1 MATFTQTSPLAVP
14 TTIDSAALSMSLA
27 DYRKNVLVDNVYN
40 KVVVLQLCNEAGTK
54 REINGGLS
62 IVENVIREKQNEG
75 GFYLGADVLNNTQ
88 KNTTDMV
95 EFRWQNAYEPI
106 LITRDEERQN
116 SGDVHKILALASTKT
131 MLADRAIQDRM
142 DQALSTPVG
151 EANNLIDLETLV
163 NTGTL
168 GTKAGATETFWQA
181 TVTASGQ
188 FAAQGLTD
196 MTTGFYAV
204 SSSATVDN
212 PSVFLTTKTIFQ
224 KFEQTRLPLERI
236 SNANLSANA
245 GFMNLTFKGKP
256 LIYGNYIST
265 GLLFG
270 LNMNYVNWCVDSE
283 TDFITTP
290 FISPSNQ
297 TVKVAYIL
305 VRGNMTT
312 NNRRRLFKLTDI
324 S

>member
-1 MATFTQTSPLAVP
+1 MATFTQTTPLAVP

-27 DYRKNVLVDNVYN
+27 DYRKTLVDNVYN
-40 KVVVLQLCNEAGTK
+40 NTMVLKLCDKAGTK
-54 REINGGLS
+54 RTINGGLS
-62 IVENVIREKQNEG
+62 IVESLIRDRQNEG

-88 KNTTDMV
+88 RNTTDMV
-95 EFRWQNAYEPI
+95 EFKWQNIYEPI

-116 SGDVHKILALASTKT
+116 SGDVHKILNLVATKT
-131 MLADRAIQDRM
+131 ELSDRAMQQRL

-151 EANNLIDLETLV
+151 EANNLLDLETLV

-168 GTKAGATETFWQA
+168 GSKAGGTETFWQS
-181 TVTASGQ
+181 TVTTSGQ

-196 MTTGFYAV
+196 MITAYYAV

-212 PSVFLTTKTIFQ
+212 PTVFLTTKAIFQ

-236 SNANLSANA
+236 QNGNMSANA
-245 GFMNLTFKGKP
+245 GFENLTFKGKP
-256 LIYGNYIST
+256 LVYGNYIAS

-270 LNMNYVNWCVDSE
+270 LNMNYINWNVDSE

-305 VRGNMTT
+305 LRANLTT
-312 NNRRRLFKLTDI
+312 NNRRRHFKLTSI

>member
-1 MATFTQTSPLAVP
+1 MASYTQTSPLAVP

-27 DYRKNVLVDNVYN
+27 DYRKILVDNVYN
-40 KVVVLQLCNEAGTK
+40 NVVMLKLCEEAGTK
-54 REINGGLS
+54 RTINGGMS
-62 IVENVIREKQNEG
+62 IVESVIRDKQNEG

-95 EFRWQNAYEPI
+95 EFKWQNAYEPI
-106 LITRDEERQN
+106 AITRDEERQN
-116 SGDVHKILALASTKT
+116 SGDSHKILGLVATKT
-131 MLADRAIQDRM
+131 ELADRAIRDRM
-142 DQALSTPVG
+142 DQALSQPVG
-151 EANNLIDLETLV
+151 EANNLIDIDTLV
-163 NTGTL
+163 DTGTL

-181 TVTASGQ
+181 TETTSGQ

-196 MTTGFYAV
+196 MITAFYAV
-204 SSSATVDN
+204 SSSASVDN
-212 PSVFLTTKTIFQ
+212 PSVFITTKAIFQ

-236 SNANLSANA
+236 SNGNTSANA
-245 GFMNLTFKGKP
+245 GFLNLTFKGKP
-256 LIYGNYIST
+256 VIYGNYILS
-265 GLLFG
+265 GYLYG
-270 LNMNYVNWCVDSE
+270 LNMNYINWNVDSE

-305 VRGNMTT
+305 VRGNMST
-312 NNRRRLFKLTDI
+312 NNRRRQFKLTSI